1 VVSDINELAAALA
14 RAQGMIEPAPRDG
27 KNPFF
32 QSRYTTLQSIRTAMQ
47 EAFAANGLSV
57 VQIPEVGDSRKQTT
71 ETRETKSGNT
81 YECSVVKSDMKLR
94 TILMHASG
102 QTLDCGTLAAEVD
115 ISDPQKM
122 GSAITYFRRY
132 ALAAISQTVSDED
145 DDAASV
151 SRRKPPK
158 DVVAARER
166 IRKAETLEDLQEV
179 GEGLQNESQAVQ
191 QAVRGDYM
199 KRKEELKATLTEV
212 TK

>member
-1 VVSDINELAAALA
+1 MVSDINELAAALA
-14 RAQGMIEPAPRDG
+14 KAQGMIEPAPRDA

-32 QSRYTTLQSIRTAMQ
+32 KSRYATLQSIRTAMQ

-57 VQIPEVGDSRKQTT
+57 IQTPT
-71 ETRETKSGNT
+71 VENGQ
-81 YECSVVKSDMKLR
+81 LR
-94 TILMHASG
+94 LLTILLHESG
-102 QTLDCGTLAAEVD
+102 QHLDCGTLAAEVD

-191 QAVRGDYM
+191 QAVRQDYM

>member
-1 VVSDINELAAALA
+1 VVSDIQLNELAAALA
-14 RAQGMIEPAPRDG
+14 RAQGMIEPAPRDAT
-27 KNPFF
+27 NPFF
-32 QSRYTTLQSIRTAMQ
+32 KSRYATLQSIRTAMQ
-47 EAFAANGLSV
+47 EAFAQNGLSV
-57 VQIPEVGDSRKQTT
+57 IQTPT
-71 ETRETKSGNT
+71 VENGQ
-81 YECSVVKSDMKLR
+81 LR
-94 TILMHASG
+94 LLTILLHESG
-102 QTLDCGTLAAEVD
+102 QHLDCGTLAAEVD